1 MSGSSCHGT
10 TSGWSTPRSFLSQR
24 LPQRKGDPMY
34 FMLRYEVVDNF
45 IERRAP
51 LREAHLKLVREAHER
66 GELWLAGA
74 LGDPVD
80 GAALVFTTEDRSVA
94 ERFAQDDP
102 YVKGGLVR
110 QWKVRKW
117 NVVVGGK

>member
-1 MSGSSCHGT
+1 
-10 TSGWSTPRSFLSQR
+10 
-24 LPQRKGDPMY
+24 MY
-34 FMLRYEVVDNF
+34 YVLLYDVVDNF
-45 IERRAP
+45 IERRAVF
-51 LREAHLKLVREAHER
+51 REAHLKLIREAHER
-66 GELWLAGA
+66 GDLWLAGA
-74 LGDPVD
+74 LVDPVD

-102 YVKGGLVR
+102 YVKGGLVK